1 MQRDTYSGATGAVLR
16 NFVSKAIASAEL
28 GIASVEVE
36 GTTITFTF
44 EDDTTATM
52 TFPTPADGEDGA
64 DGVSIVDVDIDANK
78 HLICTL
84 SDGNT
89 VDAGALPM
97 PSLSNYY
104 TKQQADEKFNPKN
117 NFKTI
122 NGNSIIGTGDI
133 PVSGGGGGTEVV
145 ANPEL
150 SGDEADLEG
159 LKIGNA
165 KYKVPSGGSN
175 VVVNPI
181 LSGDEETATS
191 IKVGDEKY
199 VFPVVNT
206 YGFTSSQIT
215 MFEGILRAG
224 TYSSDQSSAIT
235 AFIESLSESPEPTP
249 KVLTSITAVLNNP
262 TVEQGQTYTPNAT
275 VTAHYDDSSSAVVTS
290 GVSYSTIDTSTTGEK
305 TLTISYTE
313 NEVTKST
320 TATVTVTAEP
330 VPKTLSNISSVLT
343 GTYNTNNSISDVT
356 SHITTTATYSDS
368 TTATVTGTY
377 DTSGVTMS
385 TAGTY
390 SIGVSYSEGGVT
402 KTTTVSLTVSQASGG
417 EVIYTKSEL
426 VCAVTT
432 DGQKFGDSH
441 TPWVQGSDYK
451 YEFDY
456 EITSNP
462 NDTLT
467 DLRDV
472 NASGQ
477 NIFGLNKAEGSTG
490 HISHT
495 ITASSTRERQA
506 FVCKNTGYTIKL
518 TNITITKLS

>member
-104 TKQQADEKFNPKN
+104 TKQQTDEKFNPKN

-150 SGDEADLEG
+150 SGDEADLGG

-262 TVEQGQTYTPNAT
+262 TVEQGQAYTPNAT

-456 EITSNP
+456 EITA
-462 NDTLT
+462 LE
-467 DLRDV
+467 
-472 NASGQ
+472 
-477 NIFGLNKAEGSTG
+477 EGSAVNVRDANAMHQFEITSTLGATG
-490 HISHT
+490 HIEDT
-495 ITASSTRERQA
+495 ITSNYTRERQA